1 MQIVRQ
7 EFGLSNEGAVKITY
21 RSGEGGNKPEH
32 LLQQFRTNYPTRIAV
47 TVDMIATGTDVKPIE
62 CVVFMRMVRS
72 RNFFEQMKGR
82 GVRIID
88 DNDLRAVTPDATVK
102 DRFVIVD
109 AVGVTDRNLAGVS
122 RLGRSEGARRQGV
135 STTSVVGALWGRS
148 GDGGFVPGAGVGSN
162 SGEDPVL

>member
-1 MQIVRQ
+1 MQIVRE

-21 RSGEGGNKPEH
+21 RSVDSGNKPEE

-82 GVRIID
+82 GVRVID
-88 DNDLRAVTPDATVK
+88 AEDLAQGSHPTPRPRTV
-102 DRFVIVD
+102 
-109 AVGVTDRNLAGVS
+109 S
-122 RLGRSEGARRQGV
+122 
-135 STTSVVGALWGRS
+135 
-148 GDGGFVPGAGVGSN
+148 
-162 SGEDPVL
+162 